1 MKPRVR
7 GALVLACFAG
17 LMAASCG
24 AAQDK
29 EQATLGAIVAGCVA
43 SLDIDRDAGAAGA
56 IDDEA
61 KACRETQH
69 QWEQRR

>member
-1 MKPRVR
+1 MRPR
-7 GALVLACFAG
+7 ALSAVVLACCAG
-17 LMAASCG
+17 LVATSCG

-29 EQATLGAIVAGCVA
+29 EQAALGAIVAGCVA
-43 SLDIDRDAGAAGA
+43 SLGVDRDAGAAGA

-69 QWEQRR
+69 QWEQRP

>member
-1 MKPRVR
+1 MRHR
-7 GALVLACFAG
+7 ALSAVVLACCAG
-17 LMAASCG
+17 LLAASCG

-43 SLDIDRDAGAAGA
+43 SLDVDRDAGAAGA
-56 IDDEA
+56 TVDEA

-69 QWEQRR
+69 QWELRP